1 MNGGQAPLEILKVI
15 KKLEIGPV
23 KVERKRFIAPYKVV
37 QNHQVFETE
46 LIYSY
51 EENVFDPAEPASRHL
66 ANMIAAQVAMNYGLF
81 CEEIVFHGEFG
92 AADQKFI
99 EDMTENTANEIY
111 VMKFLEPNPFLV
123 GDAKNLRVEKRE
135 KYSQA
140 RLEFT
145 YTSTEYFQ
153 SWDSQTEQYAILSSG
168 GKDSLLSFA
177 LMDELGY
184 ETHPIFGNES
194 GRHWFTAL
202 NAFRHFKANIPNTA
216 RVWMNSDRV
225 FAWMLRHLPFVRQD
239 FASVRADIYP
249 IRLWTVAVFLF
260 GVLPLL
266 RKRGIGN
273 LLIGDEYD
281 STWTGAFQGIPHY
294 EGLYDQS
301 RYFDDALTLYFQ
313 HNKWGIHQFS
323 ILRPLSEMLILRI
336 LVSRYPALQ
345 AHQVSCHAAHKQ
357 GERIHP
363 CGKCEKCRR
372 IIGMLTAFGA
382 DATRCGYTTEQIAS
396 CLDALAI
403 KSIHQEAE
411 GIAQLLHMLVEQGK
425 IELSEQQRETL
436 QSHPEILNM
445 RFHPENSPIDYLPD
459 AIRKPLLQIFLQ
471 YAIGGLQWREG
482 QWHDVK
488 L

>member
-1 MNGGQAPLEILKVI
+1 
-15 KKLEIGPV
+15 
-23 KVERKRFIAPYKVV
+23 
-37 QNHQVFETE
+37 
-46 LIYSY
+46 
-51 EENVFDPAEPASRHL
+51 
-66 ANMIAAQVAMNYGLF
+66 MI
-81 CEEIVFHGEFG
+81 
-92 AADQKFI
+92 
-99 EDMTENTANEIY
+99 
-111 VMKFLEPNPFLV
+111 KFLEGNPFLI
-123 GDAKNLRVEKRE
+123 GEAKNLKVEKRE

-140 RLEFT
+140 RLEFPD
-145 YTSTEYFQ
+145 STAGNFQ
-153 SWDSQTEQYAILSSG
+153 PWDTQKERYAVLSSG

-177 LMDELGY
+177 LMNELGY

-202 NAFRHFKANIPNTA
+202 NAFRHFKENVPNTA

-281 STWTGAFQGIPHY
+281 STWTGEFQGIPHY

-301 RYFDDALTLYFQ
+301 RYFDDMMTTYFQ
-313 HNKWGIHQFS
+313 QKKWAMHQFS
-323 ILRPLSEMLILRI
+323 ILRPLSEMLILKI
-336 LVSRYPALQ
+336 LVSRYPDLQ
-345 AHQVSCHAAHKQ
+345 QHQVSCHAAHKQ
-357 GERIHP
+357 EDRIHP

-372 IIGMLTAFGA
+372 IVGMLTGFGA
-382 DATRCGYTTEQIAS
+382 DPTRCGYKPEHVAP
-396 CLDALAI
+396 CLEALVK

-411 GIAQLLHMLVEQGK
+411 GVAQLLSMLVEQGK
-425 IELSEQQRETL
+425 IELSESQRESL
-436 QSHPEILNM
+436 QSHPEIVHV
-445 RFHPENSPIDYLPD
+445 RFHPENAPINYLPE
-459 AIRKPLLQIFLQ
+459 AIRKPLVDIFLK
-471 YAIGGLQWREG
+471 YATGALQWREG